1 MGNSSREP
9 YARGTIR
16 DNKIKSQ
23 KPENQAFAEFKYLK
37 NQLYGNAN
45 TES

>member
-1 MGNSSREP
+1 MAACIPSMGNSSHEP

-23 KPENQAFAEFKYLK
+23 K
-37 NQLYGNAN
+37 
-45 TES
+45 T